1 MEFEVQS
8 CSTVNGNH
16 ITSFDGGK
24 LAFNTPRRKVL
35 NMSSGLCSHESWKTS
50 GILCFFFCVFCSKSS
65 VPGFCSSAEVL
76 AVNLMTHHLV
86 LPDVMRQIVD
96 VLGAKNGRFH
106 Q

>member
-50 GILCFFFCVFCSKSS
+50 GILCFFCVFF
-65 VPGFCSSAEVL
+65 VLNLPFLGF
-76 AVNLMTHHLV
+76 AVRLRSL
-86 LPDVMRQIVD
+86 Q
-96 VLGAKNGRFH
+96 
-106 Q
+106 